1 MSHIDVDIKVKE
13 FDQRLTVLRNFT
25 FTTAPGEFI
34 AIVGPSGSGK
44 TTLLN
49 IVAGMDEDF
58 EGQVNIYSS
67 EKYEQKKPK
76 IGFMFQQ
83 ARLMPWLSVVENI
96 ALVLGNVNSSAD
108 VASTA
113 SSKLEK
119 VYQIIEQVGLSGFE
133 NSFPHQLSGGMQ
145 KRVSM
150 ARAFSVEPELL
161 LLDEPF
167 ASLDSP
173 TAQKFRM
180 QLLDLW
186 DKEKQTVLFV
196 THDLR
201 EAISLADRIVFMSDR
216 PSSVLLDHA
225 VQIPRPRG
233 IDSVEVG
240 REYDVLLESY
250 PRLLSG
256 QLN

>member
-1 MSHIDVDIKVKE
+1 
-13 FDQRLTVLRNFT
+13 
-25 FTTAPGEFI
+25 
-34 AIVGPSGSGK
+34 
-44 TTLLN
+44 
-49 IVAGMDEDF
+49 
-58 EGQVNIYSS
+58 
-67 EKYEQKKPK
+67 
-76 IGFMFQQ
+76 MFQQ

-96 ALVLGNVNSSAD
+96 ALVLDDVSSSVD
-108 VASTA
+108 VASRA
-113 SSKLEK
+113 SSKLER
-119 VYQIIEQVGLSGFE
+119 VHQIIEQVGLSGFE

-173 TAQKFRM
+173 TAEKFRL
-180 QLLDLW
+180 QLLELW

-201 EAISLADRIVFMSDR
+201 EAIALADRIVFMSDR
-216 PSSVLLDHA
+216 PSSILLDHT

-233 IDSVEVG
+233 IDSVDVG
-240 REYDVLLESY
+240 REYNALLECY
-250 PRLLSG
+250 PQLLSG